1 MNSNIYITI
10 YNVPLHSL
18 DKLKYKLSRIIDS
31 YRISDDL
38 DKSTSR
44 SYLKI
49 QNIDKDDNENNIIQE
64 LISNDINIF
73 KPRKKK
79 IFNQN
84 SNLTYDLQVE
94 ISAENNLLIVGN
106 GFDVEHS
113 LKTHYSDFFDTINN
127 RVSSKNEII
136 LNNNK
141 YLIEDNHLLLY
152 LLEEYKQNKLQGN
165 NWIDIETKLKDIIIF
180 VEEINTHHFL
190 IKEYRPNIDY
200 IKNEYFKLNELDDKA
215 NILFPDKLKNHFSPI
230 WIDPF
235 NTIFYSNERY
245 IEIINNLENNLYILT
260 NMLRDYLLEQNISA
274 IEKTKDISDIDY
286 KITHVLSFNYTDTF
300 RQLYSDIDNNK
311 IDFIHGSLNK
321 NNLVLGINETLTED
335 TENKIV
341 DTVYF
346 KKYFQRIY
354 KKTDY
359 QYVSWLDSTDSQN
372 YADFD
377 TVYIHGHSLDE
388 SDKKILEK
396 IINSVLKKDTS
407 TVKIFY
413 YDEKHYRQEVTNLIK
428 VLGKDVFQKYYF
440 QNRIIFIKQTPKK

>member
-1 MNSNIYITI
+1 MDITL
-10 YNVPLHSL
+10 YNLNETDFAL
-18 DKLKYKLSRIIDS
+18 TESR
-31 YRISDDL
+31 L
-38 DKSTSR
+38 NA
-44 SYLKI
+44 LGFL
-49 QNIDKDDNENNIIQE
+49 NIIQKGLNNKTIKPFIE
-64 LISNDINIF
+64 IKNIPMIHDYNDIINKFKKANITPLSKSIEKNF
-73 KPRKKK
+73 NNNNTYNISF
-79 IFNQN
+79 IFNLN
-84 SNLTYDLQVE
+84 
-94 ISAENNLLIVGN
+94 NNLLIIGN
-106 GFDVEHS
+106 GFDLEHD
-113 LKTHYSDFFDTINN
+113 LKTHYTDFFDTINN
-127 RVSSKNEII
+127 NVSSKNEII

-165 NWIDIETKLKDIIIF
+165 NWIDIETELKKIITLI
-180 VEEINTHHFL
+180 EEIRTNNFIDNITYYKGENEYTIINKIQSKSSHYFKNSL
-190 IKEYRPNIDY
+190 SPFISGTFGVNFYKYIKEKYDTS
-200 IKNEYFKLNELDDKA
+200 IKTLEKDLNELTD
-215 NILFPDKLKNHFSPI
+215 
-230 WIDPF
+230 
-235 NTIFYSNERY
+235 
-245 IEIINNLENNLYILT
+245 
-260 NMLRDYLLEQNISA
+260 MLRDYLLEQDISNLT
-274 IEKTKDISDIDY
+274 KTKDISDIDY

-300 RQLYSDIDNNK
+300 RQLYSDIDDDK

-321 NNLVLGINETLTED
+321 NNLVLGINETLTKD

-388 SDKKILEK
+388 SDKEILEK

-440 QNRIIFIKQTPKK
+440 QNRIIFIKQTPKR

>member
-1 MNSNIYITI
+1 MDITL
-10 YNVPLHSL
+10 YNLNETDFAL
-18 DKLKYKLSRIIDS
+18 TESR
-31 YRISDDL
+31 L
-38 DKSTSR
+38 NA
-44 SYLKI
+44 LGFL
-49 QNIDKDDNENNIIQE
+49 NIIQKGLNNKTIKPFIE
-64 LISNDINIF
+64 IKNIPMIHDYNDIINKFKKANITPLSKSIEKNF
-73 KPRKKK
+73 NNNNTYNISF
-79 IFNQN
+79 IFNLN
-84 SNLTYDLQVE
+84 
-94 ISAENNLLIVGN
+94 NNLLIIGN
-106 GFDVEHS
+106 GFDLEHD
-113 LKTHYSDFFDTINN
+113 LKTHYTDFFDTINN
-127 RVSSKNEII
+127 NVSSKNEII

-141 YLIEDNHLLLY
+141 YLIKDNNLLLY
-152 LLEEYKQNKLQGN
+152 LIKEYKQNKLQGN
-165 NWIDIETKLKDIIIF
+165 NWIDIETELKKIISLI
-180 VEEINTHHFL
+180 EEININNFIDNMSYYSGDEYTT
-190 IKEYRPNIDY
+190 IKKIQSKSSY
-200 IKNEYFKLNELDDKA
+200 YFKNCLFPFIIGNNYYKYINEHYNISIKILEKDLNE
-215 NILFPDKLKNHFSPI
+215 
-230 WIDPF
+230 
-235 NTIFYSNERY
+235 
-245 IEIINNLENNLYILT
+245 LT
-260 NMLRDYLLEQNISA
+260 NMLRDYLLEQDISNLT
-274 IEKTKDISDIDY
+274 KTKDISDIDY

-300 RQLYSDIDNNK
+300 RKIYSDIDDDK

-335 TENKIV
+335 TANKIV

-359 QYVSWLDSTDSQN
+359 KYVSWLDPTDYKN

-388 SDKKILEK
+388 SDKEILKK

>member
-1 MNSNIYITI
+1 MDITL
-10 YNVPLHSL
+10 YNLNETDFAL
-18 DKLKYKLSRIIDS
+18 TESR
-31 YRISDDL
+31 L
-38 DKSTSR
+38 NA
-44 SYLKI
+44 LGFL
-49 QNIDKDDNENNIIQE
+49 NIIQKGLNNKTIKPFIE
-64 LISNDINIF
+64 IKNIPIIHDYNDIINKFKKANITPLSKSIEKNF
-73 KPRKKK
+73 NNNNTYNISF
-79 IFNQN
+79 IFNLN
-84 SNLTYDLQVE
+84 
-94 ISAENNLLIVGN
+94 NNLLIIGN
-106 GFDVEHS
+106 GFDLEHD
-113 LKTHYSDFFDTINN
+113 LKTHYTDFFDTINN
-127 RVSSKNEII
+127 NVSSKNEII

-165 NWIDIETKLKDIIIF
+165 NWIDIETELKKIITLI
-180 VEEINTHHFL
+180 EEIRTNNFIDNINYYKGENEYTIINKIQSKSSHYFKNSL
-190 IKEYRPNIDY
+190 SPFISGTFGVNFYKYIKEKYDTS
-200 IKNEYFKLNELDDKA
+200 IKTLEKDLNELTD
-215 NILFPDKLKNHFSPI
+215 
-230 WIDPF
+230 
-235 NTIFYSNERY
+235 
-245 IEIINNLENNLYILT
+245 
-260 NMLRDYLLEQNISA
+260 MLRDYLLEQDISNLT
-274 IEKTKDISDIDY
+274 KTKDISDIDY

-300 RQLYSDIDNNK
+300 RQLYSDIDDDK

-335 TENKIV
+335 TANKIV

-359 QYVSWLDSTDSQN
+359 KYIDWLDHVN
-372 YADFD
+372 FD

-388 SDKKILEK
+388 SDKEILEK

-440 QNRIIFIKQTPKK
+440 QNRIIFIKQTPKR

>member
-1 MNSNIYITI
+1 MDITL
-10 YNVPLHSL
+10 YNLNETDFSL
-18 DKLKYKLSRIIDS
+18 TKSR
-31 YRISDDL
+31 L
-38 DKSTSR
+38 NA
-44 SYLKI
+44 LGFL
-49 QNIDKDDNENNIIQE
+49 NIIQKRLNNKTIKPFIE
-64 LISNDINIF
+64 IKNISMTHDYNDIINKFKKANITPLSKSIEKNF
-73 KPRKKK
+73 NNNNTYNISF
-79 IFNQN
+79 IFNLN
-84 SNLTYDLQVE
+84 
-94 ISAENNLLIVGN
+94 NNLLIIGN
-106 GFDVEHS
+106 GFDLEHD
-113 LKTHYSDFFDTINN
+113 LKTHYTDFFDTINN
-127 RVSSKNEII
+127 NVSSKNEII

-165 NWIDIETKLKDIIIF
+165 NWIDIETELKKIITLI
-180 VEEINTHHFL
+180 EEINTNNFIDNITYYKGENEYTIINKIQSKSSHYFKNSL
-190 IKEYRPNIDY
+190 SPFISGTFGVNFYKYIKEKYDTS
-200 IKNEYFKLNELDDKA
+200 IKTLEKDLNELTD
-215 NILFPDKLKNHFSPI
+215 
-230 WIDPF
+230 
-235 NTIFYSNERY
+235 
-245 IEIINNLENNLYILT
+245 
-260 NMLRDYLLEQNISA
+260 MLRDYLLEQDISNLT
-274 IEKTKDISDIDY
+274 KTKDISDIDY

-300 RQLYSDIDNNK
+300 RQLYSDIDDDK

-321 NNLVLGINETLTED
+321 NNLVLGINETLIED

-359 QYVSWLDSTDSQN
+359 KYVSWLDPTDYKN

-377 TVYIHGHSLDE
+377 TVYIYGHSLDE
-388 SDKKILEK
+388 SDKEILEK

-440 QNRIIFIKQTPKK
+440 QNRIIFIKQTPKR

>member
-1 MNSNIYITI
+1 MDITL
-10 YNVPLHSL
+10 YNVPPYLCNTIKNNLSTII
-18 DKLKYKLSRIIDS
+18 KKYLIKNEID
-31 YRISDDL
+31 
-38 DKSTSR
+38 TSNPKT
-44 SYLKI
+44 YMKI
-49 QNIDKDDNENNIIQE
+49 QKISSFTNEKIFIQN
-64 LISNDINIF
+64 LISANI
-73 KPRKKK
+73 K
-79 IFNQN
+79 IYKDSIHKEDFCPPNQN
-84 SNLTYDLQVE
+84 HTYDLTFQF
-94 ISAENNLLIVGN
+94 APANNFLIVGN
-106 GFDVEHS
+106 GFDLEHG
-113 LKTHYSDFFDTINN
+113 LKTHYTDFFDTINN
-127 RVSSKNEII
+127 RVSSQNEII
-136 LNNNK
+136 LNNHK

-165 NWIDIETKLKDIIIF
+165 NWIDIETELKKIITLI
-180 VEEINTHHFL
+180 EEIRTNNFIDNMNYYTEENEYTIIHKIQYKSSYYFKNYL
-190 IKEYRPNIDY
+190 FPFTIGTTGINFYRYVKEKYDTS
-200 IKNEYFKLNELDDKA
+200 IKNLEKNLNE
-215 NILFPDKLKNHFSPI
+215 
-230 WIDPF
+230 
-235 NTIFYSNERY
+235 
-245 IEIINNLENNLYILT
+245 LT
-260 NMLRDYLLEQNISA
+260 NMLRDYLLEQDISNLT
-274 IEKTKDISDIDY
+274 KTKDISDIDY

-300 RQLYSDIDNNK
+300 RKLYSKLDNDK

-335 TENKIV
+335 TENKII

-359 QYVSWLDSTDSQN
+359 QYVSWLDSTDSEN

-388 SDKKILEK
+388 SDKEILKK

-440 QNRIIFIKQTPKK
+440 QNRIIFIKQTSKK

>member
-1 MNSNIYITI
+1 MDITL
-10 YNVPLHSL
+10 YNVPPYLCNTIKNNLSTII
-18 DKLKYKLSRIIDS
+18 KKYLIKNEID
-31 YRISDDL
+31 
-38 DKSTSR
+38 TSNPKT
-44 SYLKI
+44 YMKI
-49 QNIDKDDNENNIIQE
+49 QKIPSFTNEKFFIQN
-64 LISNDINIF
+64 LISANI
-73 KPRKKK
+73 K
-79 IFNQN
+79 IYKDSIHKEDFCPPNQN
-84 SNLTYDLQVE
+84 HTYDLTFQF
-94 ISAENNLLIVGN
+94 APANNLLMVGN
-106 GFDVEHS
+106 GFDLEHG
-113 LKTHYSDFFDTINN
+113 LKTHYTDFFDTINN
-127 RVSSKNEII
+127 NVSSKNEII
-136 LNNNK
+136 LNNHK
-141 YLIEDNHLLLY
+141 YLIKDNYLLLY

-165 NWIDIETKLKDIIIF
+165 NWIDIETELKKIISLI
-180 VEEINTHHFL
+180 EEINVNKF
-190 IKEYRPNIDY
+190 IDNMNYY
-200 IKNEYFKLNELDDKA
+200 IGGNEYTIIDKIQSKSSYYFKNCLFPFIIGNNYYKYINEHYNISIKILEKDLNE
-215 NILFPDKLKNHFSPI
+215 
-230 WIDPF
+230 
-235 NTIFYSNERY
+235 
-245 IEIINNLENNLYILT
+245 LT
-260 NMLRDYLLEQNISA
+260 NMLRDYLLEQDISNLT
-274 IEKTKDISDIDY
+274 KTKDISDIDY

-300 RQLYSDIDNNK
+300 RKLYSKLDNDK

-335 TENKIV
+335 TENKII

-388 SDKKILEK
+388 SDKEILEK

>member
-1 MNSNIYITI
+1 M
-10 YNVPLHSL
+10 
-18 DKLKYKLSRIIDS
+18 
-31 YRISDDL
+31 
-38 DKSTSR
+38 
-44 SYLKI
+44 
-49 QNIDKDDNENNIIQE
+49 
-64 LISNDINIF
+64 
-73 KPRKKK
+73 
-79 IFNQN
+79 
-84 SNLTYDLQVE
+84 
-94 ISAENNLLIVGN
+94 IVGN

-127 RVSSKNEII
+127 RISSKNEII
-136 LNNNK
+136 LNNHK
-141 YLIEDNHLLLY
+141 YLIEDNTLLLY

-388 SDKKILEK
+388 SDEEILEK

-440 QNRIIFIKQTPKK
+440 QNRIIFIK

>member
-1 MNSNIYITI
+1 MDITL
-10 YNVPLHSL
+10 YNVPPYLCNTIKNNLSTII
-18 DKLKYKLSRIIDS
+18 KKYLIKNEID
-31 YRISDDL
+31 
-38 DKSTSR
+38 TSNPKT
-44 SYLKI
+44 YMKI
-49 QNIDKDDNENNIIQE
+49 QKIPSFTNEKFFIQN
-64 LISNDINIF
+64 LISANI
-73 KPRKKK
+73 K
-79 IFNQN
+79 IYKDSIHKEDFCPPNQN
-84 SNLTYDLQVE
+84 HTYDLTFQF
-94 ISAENNLLIVGN
+94 APANNLLIVGN
-106 GFDVEHS
+106 GFDLEHG
-113 LKTHYSDFFDTINN
+113 LKTHYTDFFDTINN

-136 LNNNK
+136 LNNHK

-165 NWIDIETKLKDIIIF
+165 NWIDIETELKKIITLI
-180 VEEINTHHFL
+180 EEINTNNFIDNMNYYTGENEYTIIHKIQSKSSYYFKNYL
-190 IKEYRPNIDY
+190 FPFTIGTTGINFYRYVKEKYDTS
-200 IKNEYFKLNELDDKA
+200 IKNLEKNLNE
-215 NILFPDKLKNHFSPI
+215 
-230 WIDPF
+230 
-235 NTIFYSNERY
+235 
-245 IEIINNLENNLYILT
+245 LT
-260 NMLRDYLLEQNISA
+260 NMLRDYLLEQDISNLT
-274 IEKTKDISDIDY
+274 KTKDISDIDY

-300 RQLYSDIDNNK
+300 RKLYSKLDNDK

-341 DTVYF
+341 DTV
-346 KKYFQRIY
+346 FQRIY

-359 QYVSWLDSTDSQN
+359 QYVSWLDSTDSEN

-388 SDKKILEK
+388 SDKEILEK

-440 QNRIIFIKQTPKK
+440 QNRIIFIKQTSKK

>member
-1 MNSNIYITI
+1 MDIIVYNLNEKDFDLIKSKLTAISLLNEIKKEINNKTTKPFIKIKNIPIGYDIINEFKKVNIT
-10 YNVPLHSL
+10 PLSKSIKRETS
-18 DKLKYKLSRIIDS
+18 DNNTYD
-31 YRISDDL
+31 IS
-38 DKSTSR
+38 
-44 SYLKI
+44 
-49 QNIDKDDNENNIIQE
+49 
-64 LISNDINIF
+64 F
-73 KPRKKK
+73 
-79 IFNQN
+79 IFN
-84 SNLTYDLQVE
+84 LD
-94 ISAENNLLIVGN
+94 NNLLIIGN
-106 GFDVEHS
+106 GFDLEHD
-113 LKTHYSDFFDTINN
+113 LKTHYTDFFDTINN
-127 RVSSKNEII
+127 NVSSKNEII

-165 NWIDIETKLKDIIIF
+165 NWIDIETELKKIITLI
-180 VEEINTHHFL
+180 EEIRTNNFIDNINYYKGENEYTIINKIQSKSSHYFKNSL
-190 IKEYRPNIDY
+190 SPFISGTFGVNFYKYIKEKYDTS
-200 IKNEYFKLNELDDKA
+200 IKTLEKDLNELTD
-215 NILFPDKLKNHFSPI
+215 
-230 WIDPF
+230 
-235 NTIFYSNERY
+235 
-245 IEIINNLENNLYILT
+245 
-260 NMLRDYLLEQNISA
+260 MLRDYLLEQDISNLT
-274 IEKTKDISDIDY
+274 KTKDISDIDY

-300 RQLYSDIDNNK
+300 RQLYSDIDDDK

-359 QYVSWLDSTDSQN
+359 KYIDWLDHVN
-372 YADFD
+372 FD

-388 SDKKILEK
+388 SDKEILEK

-440 QNRIIFIKQTPKK
+440 QNRIIFIKQTPKR

>member
-1 MNSNIYITI
+1 MDITL
-10 YNVPLHSL
+10 YNLNETDFAL
-18 DKLKYKLSRIIDS
+18 TESR
-31 YRISDDL
+31 L
-38 DKSTSR
+38 NA
-44 SYLKI
+44 LGFL
-49 QNIDKDDNENNIIQE
+49 NIIQKGLNNKTIKPFIE
-64 LISNDINIF
+64 IKNIPMIHDYNDIINKFKKANITPLSKSIEKNF
-73 KPRKKK
+73 NNNNTYNISF
-79 IFNQN
+79 IFNLN
-84 SNLTYDLQVE
+84 
-94 ISAENNLLIVGN
+94 NNLLIIGN
-106 GFDVEHS
+106 GFDLEHD
-113 LKTHYSDFFDTINN
+113 LKTHYTDFFDTINN
-127 RVSSKNEII
+127 NVSSKNEII

-300 RQLYSDIDNNK
+300 RQLYSDIDDDK

-335 TENKIV
+335 TANKIV

-359 QYVSWLDSTDSQN
+359 KYVSWLDPTDYKN

-388 SDKKILEK
+388 SDKEILEK
-396 IINSVLKKDTS
+396 IINSVLKKYTP

>member
-1 MNSNIYITI
+1 MNPNIYITI
-10 YNVPLHSL
+10 YNVPSYLL
-18 DKLKYKLSRIIDS
+18 GKLKYKLSCIIDS
-31 YRISDDL
+31 YHISDDL

-49 QNIDKDDNENNIIQE
+49 QNINKYDNENDIIQE
-64 LISNDINIF
+64 LTSNDINIF
-73 KPRKKK
+73 KPTKKK

-106 GFDVEHS
+106 GFDLEHG
-113 LKTHYSDFFDTINN
+113 LKTHYTDFFDTINN
-127 RVSSKNEII
+127 KNSSQNEII

-141 YLIEDNHLLLY
+141 YLIKDNNLLLY

-165 NWIDIETKLKDIIIF
+165 NWIDIETELKKIITLIEEIKINNFINNMNYYNGENEYIIIDKI
-180 VEEINTHHFL
+180 ESKSNS
-190 IKEYRPNIDY
+190 
-200 IKNEYFKLNELDDKA
+200 YFKKNLSPFTYINKFNNHLYNYNKEKYDTNIKTFEKDLNK
-215 NILFPDKLKNHFSPI
+215 
-230 WIDPF
+230 
-235 NTIFYSNERY
+235 
-245 IEIINNLENNLYILT
+245 LT
-260 NMLRDYLLEQNISA
+260 NMLKDYLLEQDISD
-274 IEKTKDISDIDY
+274 IKKTKDISDIDY

-300 RQLYSDIDNNK
+300 RKTYSALPDNK

-359 QYVSWLDSTDSQN
+359 KYVSWLDSTDSEN
-372 YADFD
+372 YTDFD

-388 SDKKILEK
+388 SDKEILEK

-413 YDEKHYRQEVTNLIK
+413 YDKKHYRQEVTNLIK

-440 QNRIIFIKQTPKK
+440 QNKIIFIKQTPKK